1 MKAAACLWKVHGLE
15 QRVAVIICAIRCLH
29 LQLSCKWGRKKGEA
43 AVLGLCLSLL
53 AESLANEDFFLHL
66 KKKINFFKTLSLK
79 TTRGCIRGVV
89 APPSS
94 FHPCCPA
101 PWEYVAGSGAA
112 AAASC
117 AVQLHVQKC
126 LPRLFLLMLL
136 PVQTWQSFGLTT
148 PPVSQLIFYF
158 QWTLKFSKQ
167 KELFFFVLIGV
178 CWGFFKCSRWRSCN
192 ILEHH
197 SHTYSHHQRLT
208 VKGAGR
214 PKAESRAGFEPLRV
228 MSLRLVEVMVL
239 RGIAGHPCIPGL
251 VQTPSFLDCR

>member
-94 FHPCCPA
+94 FHPAVLLHGSMWQDLVLQLQPAALCSSTSKNVCPDYFCWCYCLSKHGRA
-101 PWEYVAGSGAA
+101 L
-112 AAASC
+112 AS
-117 AVQLHVQKC
+117 QH
-126 LPRLFLLMLL
+126 LLCHN
-136 PVQTWQSFGLTT
+136 W
-148 PPVSQLIFYF
+148 
-158 QWTLKFSKQ
+158 
-167 KELFFFVLIGV
+167 FFI
-178 CWGFFKCSRWRSCN
+178 SS
-192 ILEHH
+192 EH
-197 SHTYSHHQRLT
+197 
-208 VKGAGR
+208 
-214 PKAESRAGFEPLRV
+214 
-228 MSLRLVEVMVL
+228 
-239 RGIAGHPCIPGL
+239 
-251 VQTPSFLDCR
+251 